1 MATENTQF
9 MPSTPNL
16 SSKVY
21 ADLRLK
27 LIIGD
32 LKPGQTLSIRTLA
45 EAYDHGSMPVREAL
59 RQLSSEGALVGEAK
73 KAYRVPDLS
82 ANEAAKLFYVR
93 AALEG
98 ASAEI
103 AAKTVEPKDIKHLR
117 QLSIKMDE
125 AWEVNN
131 AGSFLEN
138 NFLFHSYIYAMA
150 KNSVLE
156 KMAENLYIRT
166 GPWLAKG
173 IQDNL
178 SKPNAWEA
186 SHDGII
192 DALALGDSAEA
203 RRLIEADSGW
213 GKQLYED

>member
-1 MATENTQF
+1 MASENTQF
-9 MPSTPNL
+9 LSSNLNL
-16 SSKVY
+16 SANVY

-27 LIIGD
+27 LIVGD
-32 LKPGQTLSIRTLA
+32 LKPGETLSIRTLA
-45 EAYDHGSMPVREAL
+45 DEYDHSAMPVREAL

-82 ANEAAKLFYVR
+82 PNEAAKLFYVR

-103 AAKTVEPKDIKHLR
+103 AAQTVTQKDIKYMR
-117 QLSIKMDE
+117 KLSNKMDE
-125 AWEVNN
+125 AWEVND
-131 AGSFLEN
+131 AGIFLEN

-150 KNSVLE
+150 SNTVLE
-156 KMAENLYIRT
+156 RMAENLYIRT

-173 IQDNL
+173 IKNL
-178 SKPNAWEA
+178 SGSKAWQK

-192 DALALGDSAEA
+192 DALSSRDSIMA
-203 RRLIEADSGW
+203 RKLIEEDSGW
-213 GKQLYED
+213 GKQLYQE

>member
-1 MATENTQF
+1 MVTENKQF
-9 MPSTPNL
+9 MSSALNL

-27 LIIGD
+27 LITGE
-32 LKPGQTLSIRTLA
+32 LKPGETLSIRTLA

-59 RQLSSEGALVGEAK
+59 RQLSSDGALVGEAK

-82 ANEAAKLFYVR
+82 AKEAAKLFYVR

-103 AAKTVEPKDIKHLR
+103 AAKTVRPKDINYLR
-117 QLSIKMDE
+117 QLSSKMDH
-125 AWEVNN
+125 AWNVIN
-131 AGSFLEN
+131 AEKFLKN
-138 NFLFHSYIYAMA
+138 NFLFHSYIYSMA

-213 GKQLYED
+213 GEQLYKD

>member
-1 MATENTQF
+1 MAAENTQF
-9 MPSTPNL
+9 TSSTLNL

-27 LIIGD
+27 LILGN

-82 ANEAAKLFYVR
+82 ANEATKLFYVR

-103 AAKTVEPKDIKHLR
+103 AAKTVRPKAS
-117 QLSIKMDE
+117 LSRKASKASI
-125 AWEVNN
+125 
-131 AGSFLEN
+131 
-138 NFLFHSYIYAMA
+138 
-150 KNSVLE
+150 VL
-156 KMAENLYIRT
+156 KSWTPAPLPPRFGFRINGAPKSR
-166 GPWLAKG
+166 A
-173 IQDNL
+173 
-178 SKPNAWEA
+178 A
-186 SHDGII
+186 
-192 DALALGDSAEA
+192 
-203 RRLIEADSGW
+203 
-213 GKQLYED
+213 

>member
-1 MATENTQF
+1 MASENTQF
-9 MPSTPNL
+9 L
-16 SSKVY
+16 SSKLNLSANVY

-27 LIIGD
+27 LIVGD
-32 LKPGQTLSIRTLA
+32 LKPGETLSIRTLA
-45 EAYDHGSMPVREAL
+45 DEYDHSAMPVREAL

-82 ANEAAKLFYVR
+82 PNEAAKLFYVR

-103 AAKTVEPKDIKHLR
+103 AAQTVTQKDIKYMR
-117 QLSIKMDE
+117 KLSNKMDE
-125 AWEVNN
+125 AWEVND
-131 AGSFLEN
+131 AGIFLEN

-150 KNSVLE
+150 SNTVLE
-156 KMAENLYIRT
+156 RMAENLYIRT

-173 IQDNL
+173 IKNL
-178 SKPNAWEA
+178 SGSNAWQK

-192 DALALGDSAEA
+192 DALSSRDSIMA
-203 RRLIEADSGW
+203 RKLIEEDSGW
-213 GKQLYED
+213 GKQLYQE